1 VVITTD
7 YGDVA
12 QDYAKAREWFKKV
25 ADKGLRL
32 AGHDLF
38 EPFSHR
44 RAIPGTA

>member
-1 VVITTD
+1 
-7 YGDVA
+7 VA